1 MFKRKVPP
9 TSDAASSASEPL
21 PKRQKVETKAAAVET
36 KASAPAV
43 EAKLAGAGASSRVK
57 RMIET
62 LVSVFMIVLEG
73 IRIVG
78 AGDSILVP
86 GFLQAINALKEQYS
100 GLPELAKLMT
110 ELGKEFNWL
119 NPADPRAA
127 VNRQGKPMPRM
138 KACKRKARVDAKG
151 SATWPFYGN
160 YPGSRPLHYY
170 ASGPLSETA
179 SPLTFMLCEIIDTVV
194 GSKHNHVLGT
204 KYRNESDQ
212 ISAHSDKYQ
221 DLVDGSFIT
230 SLSFGATRDLVF
242 EPVTAGQGKRFTL
255 ALTDGALFV
264 MGPKTNAAFTHCVPP
279 SKTPTALRMSLIF
292 RQVAKHVKTDPKPT
306 KSKAKAKGPKDKAKT
321 AVETKKAKPT
331 AATVTTKTTLTTT
344 KEEKKT
350 TVGQVK
356 PKAKAAAKKELK
368 TKP

>member
-21 PKRQKVETKAAAVET
+21 LKRQKVEIKAVET
-36 KASAPAV
+36 KASAPAA
-43 EAKLAGAGASSRVK
+43 ETKKASSPSSRVK

-62 LVSVFMIVLEG
+62 LVSVFMIALQD
-73 IRIVG
+73 IQIVG
-78 AGDSILVP
+78 AGDSIFVP
-86 GFLQAINALKEQYS
+86 GFLQAVNALKEQYPI
-100 GLPELAKLMT
+100 LLELAELMT
-110 ELGKEFNWL
+110 ELAKEFNWL

-127 VNRQGKPMPRM
+127 VNRQGKPMPRE
-138 KACKRKARVDAKG
+138 KSCKRKARVDANG
-151 SATWPFYGN
+151 SLTWPFYGN

-170 ASGPLSETA
+170 ASGPLTKTD
-179 SPLTFMLCEIIDTVV
+179 SPMAFMLCEIIDTVV

-212 ISAHSDKYQ
+212 ISKHSDKYQ
-221 DLVDGSFIT
+221 DLVEGSFIT

-292 RQVAKHVKTDPKPT
+292 RQVTKHVKTDPKPT
-306 KSKAKAKGPKDKAKT
+306 KSKAKAKVDKVT
-321 AVETKKAKPT
+321 GKPT
-331 AATVTTKTTLTTT
+331 AATAITKKTSTTA

-350 TVGQVK
+350 IVGQAK
-356 PKAKAAAKKELK
+356 PKAKAAAKKEDQ

>member
-1 MFKRKVPP
+1 MFKRKTSP
-9 TSDAASSASEPL
+9 TSDAASSASEPS
-21 PKRQKVETKAAAVET
+21 PKRQKVATKAVET
-36 KASAPAV
+36 KASAPAA
-43 EAKLAGAGASSRVK
+43 ETKKASSPSSVVK
-57 RMIET
+57 RMIKT

-73 IRIVG
+73 IQIVG
-78 AGDSILVP
+78 ADDSILVP
-86 GFLQAINALKEQYS
+86 GFFQQAINALKEHYPN
-100 GLPELAKLMT
+100 LPELAELMNK
-110 ELGKEFNWL
+110 LGKEFNWL

-138 KACKRKARVDAKG
+138 KACKRKSRVDAKG
-151 SATWPFYGN
+151 NVTWPFYGN

-179 SPLTFMLCEIIDTVV
+179 SPLTFMLCEIIDLIV

-204 KYRNESDQ
+204 KYRNETDQ
-212 ISAHSDKYQ
+212 ISAHSDKYA
-221 DLVDGSFIT
+221 DLVAGSFIT

-255 ALTDGALFV
+255 ALTDGALFI
-264 MGPKTNAAFTHCVPP
+264 MGSRTNEMYTHCVPP

-306 KSKAKAKGPKDKAKT
+306 KSKAKAKMG
-321 AVETKKAKPT
+321 EIQAKPT
-331 AATVTTKTTLTTT
+331 AATATTKKTLTTT
-344 KEEKKT
+344 QEEKKT
-350 TVGQVK
+350 IVGQAK